1 MPRERV
7 NSQHLTFR
15 IGFCHKK
22 YAYQEKG
29 TRDRAFSPWRGLR
42 SRIRESSPY
51 PVLRDFW
58 EKELDNMPGE

>member
-29 TRDRAFSPWRGLR
+29 TRDSIFSLER
-42 SRIRESSPY
+42 SQEQNQGKLTLSSPKGF
-51 PVLRDFW
+51 LG
-58 EKELDNMPGE
+58 KGTG